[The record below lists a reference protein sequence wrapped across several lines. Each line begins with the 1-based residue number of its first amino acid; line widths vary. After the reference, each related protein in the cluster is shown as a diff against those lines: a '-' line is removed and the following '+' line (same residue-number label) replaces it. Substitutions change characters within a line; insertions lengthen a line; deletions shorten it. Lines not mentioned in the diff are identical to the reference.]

1 MSLKEN
7 WKETGESLGK
17 AFISLGKTLVRTVC
31 TGVKKAEAWANE
43 DAPKAQPAPSAPNPA
58 EPAKKGSAQQ
68 DKVPQEEPTKQN

>member
-58 EPAKKGSAQQ
+58 ESAQA
-68 DKVPQEEPTKQN
+68 EPTKQN

>member
-31 TGVKKAEAWANE
+31 AGVKKAEAWANE
-43 DAPKAQPAPSAPNPA
+43 DAPKAQPTPNAQNPA

-68 DKVPQEEPTKQN
+68 GKAPQEEPTKQN

>member
-43 DAPKAQPAPSAPNPA
+43 DAPKAQPTPNAQNPA
-58 EPAKKGSAQQ
+58 ESAQA
-68 DKVPQEEPTKQN
+68 EPTEQN

>member
-31 TGVKKAEAWANE
+31 IGVKKAEAWANE

-58 EPAKKGSAQQ
+58 ESAQA
-68 DKVPQEEPTKQN
+68 EPTEQN